1 MLAATHVSAP
11 TVLALAAIRRAPGMR
26 AKRRFPFTASRLVG
40 LRARES
46 MMSRAKETGHVRAGM
61 RLAAWLF
68 AMLALPVLASAQQIA
83 PGASAEPDQPAD
95 ALVPPTSASDFT
107 ASQLDQVLA
116 GDWRSPANRAR
127 DVYRHPKATLQ
138 FFGVQPDQTVIEITP
153 GGGWYSEILA
163 PLLNDNGHYI
173 AAVTA
178 PRQDAEARRDD
189 SALHRLFAAAPARYG
204 NASIVEFDPRAP
216 VFGPPA
222 SADTVLTFRNVH
234 NWVQAGTAPA
244 MFKAFFTVLRPGGVL
259 GVADHRAAPGASLES
274 VKGSGYLPTDY
285 VVKLAV
291 DAGFVLDGSSEVNA
305 NPQDTRD
312 HPKGVWTL
320 PPTLTLGEQDRAKY
334 QAIGESDRMTL
345 RFVKPATPA
354 SAATAASTAR

>member
-26 AKRRFPFTASRLVG
+26 AKRRFPFTASHLVG

>member
-1 MLAATHVSAP
+1 MTQANQ
-11 TVLALAAIRRAPGMR
+11 
-26 AKRRFPFTASRLVG
+26 ASHG
-40 LRARES
+40 SRARPKP
-46 MMSRAKETGHVRAGM
+46 RF
-61 RLAAWLF
+61 AWLLI
-68 AMLALPVLASAQQIA
+68 AALILPATACAQQVA
-83 PGASAEPDQPAD
+83 PGASAEPDQPVD

-116 GDWRSPANRAR
+116 GSWRSPANRAR

-173 AAVTA
+173 AAVAA
-178 PRQDAEARRDD
+178 PRASAEARRDD
-189 SALHRLFAAAPARYG
+189 SALHRLFAADPAHYG
-204 NASIVEFDPRAP
+204 NARIVEFDPRAP

-291 DAGFVLDGSSEVNA
+291 DAGFVLDASSEVNA
-305 NPQDTRD
+305 NPQDTHD

-345 RFVKPATPA
+345 RFVKPAAPA
-354 SAATAASTAR
+354 GAASTAANAR